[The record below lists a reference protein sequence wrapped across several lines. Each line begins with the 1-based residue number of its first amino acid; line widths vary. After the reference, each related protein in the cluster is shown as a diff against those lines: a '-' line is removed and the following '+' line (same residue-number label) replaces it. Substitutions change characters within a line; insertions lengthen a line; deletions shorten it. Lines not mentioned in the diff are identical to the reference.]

1 MKNILQTGYTTFSM
15 EVPYKLI
22 ETGGRSEEK
31 PLIVYLH
38 GFNQNMGQFEKLVK
52 PMLEVK
58 AYHLF
63 VQAPYP
69 IYDRS
74 RKKKVEDWG
83 RSWYLYDGEQE
94 QFVESLESAS
104 NFLERLIGDISQHI
118 SASRLAVFGYSMGGY
133 LAGYFALSR
142 PTLVD
147 ELMVVGARIKTE
159 VFENKK
165 GNYNNLHVL
174 ALHGTRDK
182 SVKSDPQQ
190 KSCNKLSEWG
200 ANVTFKELDQSH
212 KLANK
217 YLKETRK
224 WLKALDYK

>member
-1 MKNILQTGYTTFSM
+1 MKNILQTGHTTFSM

-22 ETGGRSEEK
+22 ETGEQSEEK

-52 PMLEVK
+52 PMLDLK

-63 VQAPYP
+63 VQGPYP

-83 RSWYLYDGEQE
+83 RSWYLYDGEQN

-165 GNYNNLHVL
+165 GSYNNLDVL
-174 ALHGTRDK
+174 ALHGRRDK

-190 KSCNKLSEWG
+190 KSCKKLSEWG

-212 KLANK
+212 KLADK